1 MDATSQSAVRT
12 VGIAVL
18 KGSLISA
25 AMAVA
30 AYLFLTLFPGIT
42 ESTRLTASLV
52 FLVFGLVATIIIG
65 VNAYLSRKS
74 SITSDK

>member
-1 MDATSQSAVRT
+1 MNATSQSAVRI

-18 KGSLISA
+18 KGAVISV

-30 AYLFLTLFPGIT
+30 AYLFLKLFSGIT

-52 FLVFGLVATIIIG
+52 FLIFGLVATVIIG
-65 VNAYLSRKS
+65 VNAHLSRKS
-74 SITSDK
+74 STTSDK